1 MIVPYGRPRRRWT
14 WRQAGALI
22 GSAAVLGGV
31 LVVAGVAVSLSRAA
45 PCETVSPVETRAVA
59 GRPPAAALQG
69 HPVSAAPAGQDVVFV
84 SLHGWT
90 PGDTSGIQVLRRGPG
105 GLQPASLI
113 PLPSSPAGL
122 ALSPDGR
129 VLLAAVD
136 GGVAVLDA
144 GRAAAGDPS
153 ALQGIVPTGGGS
165 GTSQLAIAGGR
176 YLFTADEAAGRVTVL
191 ALPRI
196 EAGDLG
202 PAVQVAAIPVD
213 MGPAGLG
220 VSPDGRY
227 VYVVSRVQRPA
238 LSLGPG
244 DRMYG
249 LLTSAGLPR
258 RAGTLTVIDV
268 RRLDLDPAAAVVVT
282 VPAGC
287 GPARVAASPDGT
299 TVWVTA
305 RLSNELLAF
314 RTDQLLAGHAAVP
327 VARVPI
333 PAAPE
338 GLRLVRGGSVALVA
352 GSEGGAAVNV
362 VDTAAALSGRPAVLA
377 AVAAGGLPREIDVTA
392 DERTAYIADND
403 TATLATLDLASLLG
417 R

>member
-1 MIVPYGRPRRRWT
+1 MAPGGRADRLGRGAGRGAGRRRGRGLALAGRPLRDR
-14 WRQAGALI
+14 
-22 GSAAVLGGV
+22 
-31 LVVAGVAVSLSRAA
+31 VAGGDARG
-45 PCETVSPVETRAVA
+45 
-59 GRPPAAALQG
+59 GRPPAGGGAAGPSRVGGARRAGRGVRLAPRLDTGG
-69 HPVSAAPAGQDVVFV
+69 HERDPGAAAR
-84 SLHGWT
+84 S
-90 PGDTSGIQVLRRGPG
+90 RR
-105 GLQPASLI
+105 AA
-113 PLPSSPAGL
+113 AGL
-122 ALSPDGR
+122 ADP
-129 VLLAAVD
+129 AAVD

-268 RRLDLDPAAAVVVT
+268 RRL
-282 VPAGC
+282 
-287 GPARVAASPDGT
+287 
-299 TVWVTA
+299 
-305 RLSNELLAF
+305 
-314 RTDQLLAGHAAVP
+314 
-327 VARVPI
+327 
-333 PAAPE
+333 
-338 GLRLVRGGSVALVA
+338 
-352 GSEGGAAVNV
+352 
-362 VDTAAALSGRPAVLA
+362 
-377 AVAAGGLPREIDVTA
+377 
-392 DERTAYIADND
+392 
-403 TATLATLDLASLLG
+403 
-417 R
+417 